1 MESKESG
8 NRYSYNIRSENMS
21 NMYRYA
27 QEKYAAF
34 QVDVEQAVE
43 KLKNIPVSIH
53 CWQGDD
59 VTGLESSGE
68 ALSGGIQ
75 VTGNYPGKA
84 RNFEELK
91 ADFLKAMQHVP
102 GKKRISLHACYA
114 VFEEGR
120 KVDRDQL
127 LPEHFKPWVEFA
139 KENDLGIDFNPT
151 FFSHPMVKNNLT
163 LSSPDEEVRSF
174 WIRHGIACRR
184 IAAYFAKELGTHSV
198 CNVWIADGYK
208 DVPADKLGPRKLL
221 KDSLDQIFAEDLP
234 GVIDCVESKVFGIGL
249 EAYTVGSSE
258 FYFNYAATNP
268 KVYNLLDS
276 GHYYPTETI
285 ADKLS
290 ALLCF
295 RDYVPLHVTRRMH
308 WDSDHVVTLT
318 DELKEIAQEIVRCD
332 ALDKVLVGLDY
343 FDGSINRVAA
353 WAIGARNMQ
362 KALLW
367 ALLMPN
373 EKLKKMQKE
382 NDYTGLL
389 FLHEELKTLP
399 FTAVWEEYCRRE
411 GVINDETWFED
422 VKAYEQNVLMKRG

>member
-1 MESKESG
+1 MDQCYLNAK
-8 NRYSYNIRSENMS
+8 NR
-21 NMYRYA
+21 
-27 QEKYAAF
+27 YAAF
-34 QVDVEQAVE
+34 RVDTEQAIAE
-43 KLKNIPVSIH
+43 MKRIPVSVH

-91 ADFLKAMQHVP
+91 ADFLKAMQYVP

-114 VFEEGR
+114 VFEEGK

-127 LPEHFKPWVEFA
+127 LPGHFAPWVAFA

-208 DVPADKLGPRKLL
+208 DIPADKLGPRRLL

-318 DELKEIAQEIVRCD
+318 DELKDIAQEIVRCG
-332 ALDKVLVGLDY
+332 ALGKVLVGLDY

-373 EKLKKMQKE
+373 EKLRQMQEE

-389 FLHEELKTLP
+389 YLHEELKTLP
-399 FTAVWEEYCRRE
+399 FAAVWEEYCRRE
-411 GVINDETWFED
+411 GVATDETWFED
-422 VKAYEQNVLMKRG
+422 IRNYEQNVLLKRG

>member
-1 MESKESG
+1 MNEM
-8 NRYSYNIRSENMS
+8 YSY
-21 NMYRYA
+21 A
-27 QEKYAAF
+27 QSRYAAF
-34 QVDVEQAVE
+34 SVDTE
-43 KLKNIPVSIH
+43 KAIATLKNLPVSIH

-59 VTGLESSGE
+59 ITGLEGSGE

-91 ADFLKAMQHVP
+91 ADFKKAISHIP
-102 GKKRISLHACYA
+102 GCKRISLHASYA
-114 VFEEGR
+114 VFNGN

-127 LPEHFKPWVEFA
+127 LPEHFAPWVEFA
-139 KENDLGIDFNPT
+139 RENNLGIDFNPT
-151 FFSHPMVKNNLT
+151 FFSHPMVKDNLT
-163 LSSPDEEVRSF
+163 LSSPDETVRSF
-174 WIRHGIACRR
+174 WIRHAIACRR
-184 IAAYFAKELGTHSV
+184 IAAYFAKELNTHSV
-198 CNVWIADGYK
+198 CNIWIADGYK
-208 DVPADKLGPRKLL
+208 DLPADKLALRKLL
-221 KDSLDQIFAEDLP
+221 RDSLDQIFAEDLP

-249 EAYTVGSSE
+249 EAFTVGSSE
-258 FYFNYAATNP
+258 FYFNYVATHP

-295 RDYVPLHVTRRMH
+295 RDKVPLHVTRRMH

-318 DELKEIAQEIVRCD
+318 DDLKEIAQEIVRCD

-353 WAIGARNMQ
+353 WVIGSRNMQ

-373 EKLKKMQKE
+373 EKLRQMQAE

-389 FLHEELKTLP
+389 FLHEEIKTLP
-399 FTAVWEEYCRRE
+399 FSAVWEEYCRRE
-411 GVINDETWFED
+411 QVEPDENWFED
-422 VKAYEQNVLMKRG
+422 VKNYEQNVLLKRG

>member
-1 MESKESG
+1 MTDVYAVA
-8 NRYSYNIRSENMS
+8 RA
-21 NMYRYA
+21 RYA
-27 QEKYAAF
+27 EYGVDTEK
-34 QVDVEQAVE
+34 VLDV
-43 KLKNIPVSIH
+43 LKTVPVSIH

-59 VTGLESSGE
+59 VTGLENSGE
-68 ALSGGIQ
+68 ELSGGIQ

-91 ADFLKAMQHVP
+91 ADFQKALRHIP
-102 GKKRISLHACYA
+102 GCKRLSLHACYA
-114 VFEEGR
+114 VFEGE

-127 LPEHFKPWVEFA
+127 RPEHFKPWVDFA
-139 KENDLGIDFNPT
+139 RENGLGLDFNPT

-163 LSSPDEEVRSF
+163 LSSPDEEVRQF

-184 IAAYFAKELGTHSV
+184 IAAYFAKELNTHSV

-208 DVPADKLGPRKLL
+208 DIPADKLGPRKLL

-258 FYFNYAATNP
+258 FYFNYVATNP
-268 KVYNLLDS
+268 KVFNLLDS

-295 RDYVPLHVTRRMH
+295 RDKVPLHVTRKMH

-318 DELKEIAQEIVRCD
+318 DDLKEIAQEIVRCN

-373 EKLKKMQKE
+373 AQLSKMQAE
-382 NDYTGLL
+382 DDFTGMLY
-389 FLHEELKTLP
+389 LHEELKTLP
-399 FTAVWEEYCRRE
+399 FAAVWEEYCRRE
-411 GVINDETWFED
+411 GVEGTGKWYDD
-422 VKAYEQNVLMKRG
+422 VKEYEQKVLLKRG

>member
-1 MESKESG
+1 MDQI
-8 NRYSYNIRSENMS
+8 YNSAKSR
-21 NMYRYA
+21 
-27 QEKYAAF
+27 YAAF
-34 QVDVEQAVE
+34 GVDTEAAMAA
-43 KLKNIPVSIH
+43 LKNVPVSIH

-59 VTGLESSGE
+59 ITGLENSGE

-91 ADFLKAMQHVP
+91 ADFKKALSHIP
-102 GKKRISLHACYA
+102 GCKRISLHACYA
-114 VFEEGR
+114 VFAEGE

-127 LPEHFKPWVEFA
+127 LPRHFAPWVEFA
-139 KENDLGIDFNPT
+139 KENHLGIDFNPT

-163 LSSPDEEVRSF
+163 LSSPDENVRQF

-208 DVPADKLGPRKLL
+208 DVPADKLAPRKLL
-221 KDSLDQIFAEDLP
+221 RDSLDQIFSEDLP
-234 GVIDCVESKVFGIGL
+234 GVVDCVESKVFGIGL
-249 EAYTVGSSE
+249 EAYAVGSSE
-258 FYFNYAATNP
+258 FYFNYVATHP

-285 ADKLS
+285 GDKLS

-295 RDYVPLHVTRRMH
+295 CDKVPLHVTRAMH

-318 DELKEIAQEIVRCD
+318 DDLKEIAQEIVRCD

-353 WAIGARNMQ
+353 WVIGSRNMQ

-373 EKLKKMQKE
+373 AQLRKMQQE

-389 FLHEELKTLP
+389 FLHEEIKTLP
-399 FTAVWEEYCRRE
+399 FSAVWEEYCRRE
-411 GVINDETWFED
+411 GVAADESWYAD
-422 VKAYEQNVLMKRG
+422 IKAYEQNVLLRRG

>member
-1 MESKESG
+1 MTQIYKQAME
-8 NRYSYNIRSENMS
+8 
-21 NMYRYA
+21 RYA
-27 QEKYAAF
+27 HY
-34 QVDVEQAVE
+34 QVDTE
-43 KLKNIPVSIH
+43 KALDMLKSIPVSIH

-59 VTGLESSGE
+59 VTGFESSGE
-68 ALSGGIQ
+68 ELSGGIQ

-84 RNFEELK
+84 RNFQELT
-91 ADFLKAMQHVP
+91 ADFKKAISHIP
-102 GKKRISLHACYA
+102 GKKRLSLHACYA
-114 VFEEGR
+114 VFDGE
-120 KVDRDQL
+120 KADRDQL
-127 LPEHFKPWVEFA
+127 RPEHFAPWVQFA
-139 KENDLGIDFNPT
+139 KENDLGLDFNPT

-163 LSSPDEEVRSF
+163 LSSPDEDVRRF

-184 IAAYFAKELGTHSV
+184 IAAYFAKELHTHSV

-208 DVPADKLGPRKLL
+208 DVPADKLAPRKLL
-221 KDSLDQIFAEDLP
+221 RDSLDQIFEEDLP

-258 FYFNYAATNP
+258 FYFNYVATHP
-268 KVYNLLDS
+268 KVFNLLDS

-295 RDYVPLHVTRRMH
+295 RDKVPLHVTRKMH

-332 ALDKVLVGLDY
+332 ATDRVLIGLDY

-373 EKLKKMQKE
+373 DLLRRMQAE

-399 FTAVWEEYCRRE
+399 FSAVWEEYCRRE
-411 GVINDETWFED
+411 QVAADDAWYQDILE
-422 VKAYEQNVLMKRG
+422 YEKNVLMKRE

>member
-1 MESKESG
+1 MNEM
-8 NRYSYNIRSENMS
+8 YSY
-21 NMYRYA
+21 A
-27 QEKYAAF
+27 QSRYAAF
-34 QVDVEQAVE
+34 SVDTE
-43 KLKNIPVSIH
+43 KAIATLKNLPVSIH

-59 VTGLESSGE
+59 ITGLEGSGE

-91 ADFLKAMQHVP
+91 ADFKKAISHIP
-102 GKKRISLHACYA
+102 GCKRISLHANYA
-114 VFEEGR
+114 VFNGN

-127 LPEHFKPWVEFA
+127 LPEHFAPWVEFA
-139 KENDLGIDFNPT
+139 RENKLGIDFNPT
-151 FFSHPMVKNNLT
+151 FFSHPMVKDNLT
-163 LSSPDEEVRSF
+163 LSSPDETVRSF
-174 WIRHGIACRR
+174 WIRHAIACRR
-184 IAAYFAKELGTHSV
+184 IAAYFAKELNTHSV
-198 CNVWIADGYK
+198 CNIWIADGYK
-208 DVPADKLGPRKLL
+208 DLPADKLALRKLL
-221 KDSLDQIFAEDLP
+221 RDSLDQIFAEDLP

-249 EAYTVGSSE
+249 EAFTVGSSE
-258 FYFNYAATNP
+258 FYFNYVATHP

-295 RDYVPLHVTRRMH
+295 RDKVPLHVTRHMH

-318 DELKEIAQEIVRCD
+318 DDLKEIAQEIVRCD

-353 WAIGARNMQ
+353 WVIGSRNMQ
-362 KALLW
+362 KAFLW

-373 EKLKKMQKE
+373 EKLRQMQAE

-389 FLHEELKTLP
+389 FLHEEIKTLP
-399 FTAVWEEYCRRE
+399 FSAVWEEYCRRE
-411 GVINDETWFED
+411 QVEPDETWFED
-422 VKAYEQNVLMKRG
+422 VKNYEQNVLLKRG

>member
-8 NRYSYNIRSENMS
+8 NRYSYNIRSVNMS

-43 KLKNIPVSIH
+43 KLKNVPVSVH

-120 KVDRDQL
+120 KGDRDQL

-373 EKLKKMQKE
+373 EKLKKMQEE

>member
-1 MESKESG
+1 MDDMYLCAQKRYLALGVDTEKAIAALKE
-8 NRYSYNIRSENMS
+8 
-21 NMYRYA
+21 
-27 QEKYAAF
+27 
-34 QVDVEQAVE
+34 V
-43 KLKNIPVSIH
+43 PVSVH

-91 ADFLKAMQHVP
+91 ADFLKAMSHVP

-114 VFEEGR
+114 VFEDGK

-127 LPEHFKPWVEFA
+127 LPEHFAPWVEFA
-139 KENDLGIDFNPT
+139 KENNLGIDFNPT
-151 FFSHPMVKNNLT
+151 FFSHPMVKNNLP
-163 LSSPDEEVRSF
+163 LASPDEEVRAF

-184 IAAYFAKELGTHSV
+184 IAAYFARELGTHSV

-208 DVPADKLGPRKLL
+208 DIPADKMGPRMLL

-234 GVIDCVESKVFGIGL
+234 GVIDCVESKVLGIGL

-258 FYFNYAATNP
+258 FYFNYVATHP
-268 KVYNLLDS
+268 KVFNLLDS

-295 RDYVPLHVTRRMH
+295 RDKVPLHVTRRMH

-373 EKLKKMQKE
+373 EKLRQMQAE

-399 FTAVWEEYCRRE
+399 FNAVWEEYCRRE
-411 GVINDETWFED
+411 GVAADETWYED
-422 VKAYEQNVLMKRG
+422 IKSYEKNVLMKRG

>member
-1 MESKESG
+1 M
-8 NRYSYNIRSENMS
+8 NQIYLDALRR
-21 NMYRYA
+21 
-27 QEKYAAF
+27 YAAF
-34 QVDVEQAVE
+34 GIDTE
-43 KLKNIPVSIH
+43 KALEALKEIPVSIH

-59 VTGLESSGE
+59 VTGLENSGE

-84 RNFEELK
+84 RTFEELT
-91 ADFLKAMQHVP
+91 ADFKKAISHVP
-102 GKKRISLHACYA
+102 GKKRLSLHACYA
-114 VFEEGR
+114 VFEGE

-127 LPEHFKPWVEFA
+127 RPEHFKRWVEFA
-139 KENDLGIDFNPT
+139 KKNDLGLDFNPT

-163 LSSPDEEVRSF
+163 LSSPDEAVRQF

-184 IAAYFAKELGTHSV
+184 IAAYFAKELNTHSV

-208 DVPADKLGPRKLL
+208 DIPADKLAPRKLL
-221 KDSLDQIFAEDLP
+221 RDSLDQIFAEDLP

-258 FYFNYAATNP
+258 FYFNYVATNP
-268 KVYNLLDS
+268 KVFNLLDS

-295 RDYVPLHVTRRMH
+295 RDRVPLHVTRKMH

-332 ALDKVLVGLDY
+332 ATDKVLIGLDY

-373 EKLKKMQKE
+373 DQLRQMQAE

-389 FLHEELKTLP
+389 YLHEEIKTLP
-399 FTAVWEEYCRRE
+399 FSAVWAEYCRRE
-411 GVINDETWFED
+411 QVAADEAWYQD
-422 VKAYEQNVLMKRG
+422 VKEYEQNVLLKRG